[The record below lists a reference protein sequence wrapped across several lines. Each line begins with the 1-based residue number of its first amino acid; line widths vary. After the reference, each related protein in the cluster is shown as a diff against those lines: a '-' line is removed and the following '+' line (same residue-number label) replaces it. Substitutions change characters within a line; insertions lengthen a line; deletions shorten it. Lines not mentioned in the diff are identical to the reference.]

1 MGIAW
6 QLSGQAFFVT
16 VYNDKKSFLYS
27 RLSKRMDSNSLSVD
41 NTCHIKQHRSGT
53 MSDHNFSLLSECRN
67 NSHQILIIR
76 FVSMLGKLWYGIS
89 AWEYHRI
96 KFIFMSFQI
105 CNNIICSPSW
115 ISDISQR
122 MLTVTLRTLEADGLV
137 SRTVYAEVPP
147 RVEYQLTETG
157 KTLIP
162 HIESLVDW
170 ALEHMTGIFDSRE
183 KAGQPCG

>member
-1 MGIAW
+1 MTFESFSYTLI
-6 QLSGQAFFVT
+6 GQDVKLR
-16 VYNDKKSFLYS
+16 KKS
-27 RLSKRMDSNSLSVD
+27 
-41 NTCHIKQHRSGT
+41 
-53 MSDHNFSLLSECRN
+53 SDL
-67 NSHQILIIR
+67 
-76 FVSMLGKLWYGIS
+76 FVLVTFK
-89 AWEYHRI
+89 
-96 KFIFMSFQI
+96 KT
-105 CNNIICSPSW
+105 

-162 HIESLVDW
+162 HIESLVGW

>member
-1 MGIAW
+1 MG
-6 QLSGQAFFVT
+6 VT
-16 VYNDKKSFLYS
+16 IVDTQDTDKIKKMKNFHPTGNCPIRDILC
-27 RLSKRMDSNSLSVD
+27 RLGDKWSMLVLITLNV
-41 NTCHIKQHRSGT
+41 NGT
-53 MSDHNFSLLSECRN
+53 MRFSDI
-67 NSHQILIIR
+67 Q
-76 FVSMLGKLWYGIS
+76 KT
-89 AWEYHRI
+89 
-96 KFIFMSFQI
+96 
-105 CNNIICSPSW
+105 

-162 HIESLVDW
+162 HIESLVGW

>member
-1 MGIAW
+1 MCSKDNQYDSVKHERTYEQATYMG
-6 QLSGQAFFVT
+6 VT
-16 VYNDKKSFLYS
+16 IVDTQDTAKIKKMKNFHPTGNCPIRDILCRLGDKWSMLV
-27 RLSKRMDSNSLSVD
+27 LITLNV
-41 NTCHIKQHRSGT
+41 NGT
-53 MSDHNFSLLSECRN
+53 MRFSDI
-67 NSHQILIIR
+67 Q
-76 FVSMLGKLWYGIS
+76 KT
-89 AWEYHRI
+89 
-96 KFIFMSFQI
+96 
-105 CNNIICSPSW
+105 

-162 HIESLVDW
+162 HIESLVGW